1 MLVKIKLKAMS
12 DTISYNIDQE
22 TINQL
27 GLTITTKQIN
37 AQSTPHARVF
47 EYPNLDNVF
56 IMENDLYGA
65 TMPEHSCFIA
75 FNGRHGL
82 VGRHLTIAELK
93 KSTVEDIQKLVA
105 DNSDG

>member
-1 MLVKIKLKAMS
+1 LYVKFKAKAMS
-12 DTISYNIDQE
+12 NTISYNIDQE

-37 AQSTPHARVF
+37 AQSTPRARVF
-47 EYPNLDNVF
+47 EYPHLDNVF

-82 VGRHLTIAELK
+82 MGKHITIDELK
-93 KSTVEDIQKLVA
+93 NSSVEEIKTLVA
-105 DNSDG
+105 NNSEG